1 MMQLILLGVTA
12 GIVGTLAMDGLNWV
26 FSRIGMLANIDIIAI
41 GRMAAGWL
49 RGRFSYNHPSE
60 LEPAGNE
67 RLLGYVTHYAI
78 SVIFALLYVL
88 GWHLLV
94 GGPVS
99 AFWALVYGLATS
111 VAPLF
116 LVLPSMGL
124 GVLGRRSPDGVRAP
138 LSSLANHL
146 FFGVGMALTVALW

>member
-1 MMQLILLGVTA
+1 MMHLVLLGIIA
-12 GIVGTLAMDGLNWV
+12 GIAGTLAMDGLNSI
-26 FSRIGMLANIDIIAI
+26 FSRTGVLLKIDIIAI

-49 RGRFSYNHPSE
+49 RGRFLYNHPSE

-88 GWHLLV
+88 GWHFLV

-99 AFWALVYGLATS
+99 AFWALVFGLATS

-116 LVLPSMGL
+116 VVLPSMGL
-124 GVLGRRSPDGVRAP
+124 GALGKHSPDGIRAP
-138 LSSLANHL
+138 LSSLVNHL
-146 FFGVGMALTVALW
+146 FFGIGMAAAIAIW